1 MKFLFLD
8 DFHIE
13 RIDNLARKMHQLKKF
28 PGNAVIRPEYRWE
41 NMTCQIRNTPVWDPE
56 EGLYKVIYA
65 GKAEV
70 LEQELEVDQ
79 TGTTPMTIAVCY
91 ATSEDGVN
99 WEKPFLGIYDYPGL
113 NWNGTRI
120 GTDNN
125 IIRDGASLFTVYDP
139 NEDDPNR
146 RFKGVIYRDKALH
159 PIASPDHIHW
169 EELGYPPCPTA
180 DQSHFTYDADNGVFI
195 ATVKH
200 RGPYGRSWYIT
211 TSDDFQNWSEQLLV
225 FHADQVDQEN
235 GFERLQRFFDDDAY
249 LTPVYNRPEE
259 WRTDVYNHP
268 VFPYEGLYIGMPVM
282 HHWSGKHPPLY
293 ENVDSRK
300 SVELTVS
307 RDLINWKR
315 VANRAPFQEQ
325 SPVEDGRNYD
335 TGQIQ
340 NSNGPIVRGDK
351 LYFYYS
357 GLRARSDTIADSMNR
372 GGLDGGAICVARLR
386 LDGFVS
392 LKGGIELGSVTTKPL
407 EIDGRELRAN
417 IDAWR
422 GQVRAEI
429 VDPEEE
435 KPLPGFSLDD
445 SIPAS
450 TDDIDVALGWKEH
463 ADLSSLQGRSVRLRF
478 TLIRG
483 EIYAFWF
490 A

>member
-1 MKFLFLD
+1 M
-8 DFHIE
+8 
-13 RIDNLARKMHQLKKF
+13 
-28 PGNAVIRPEYRWE
+28 
-41 NMTCQIRNTPVWDPE
+41 
-56 EGLYKVIYA
+56 IYA

-79 TGTTPMTIAVCY
+79 TGSAPLTIAVCY

-99 WEKPFLGIYDYPGL
+99 WEKPFLGMYDYPGL

-125 IIRDGASLFTVYDP
+125 IIRDGASQFTVYDP

-180 DQSHFTYDADNGVFI
+180 DQSHFTYDAENGVFI

-200 RGPYGRSWYIT
+200 AGPYGRSWYIT
-211 TSDDFQNWSEQLLV
+211 TSDDFKNWSEQVMV

-235 GFERLQRFFDDDAY
+235 GFERLQRFFDDPAY

-259 WRTDVYNHP
+259 WRTDVYNYP
-268 VFPYEGLYIGMPVM
+268 VFPYEDLYIGMPVM

-307 RDLINWKR
+307 RDLINWER
-315 VANRAPFQEQ
+315 VANRAQFQEL
-325 SPVEDGRNYD
+325 SPVGDGSNYD

-357 GLRARSDTIADSMNR
+357 GLRARSTTMAEAMNR
-372 GGLDGGAICVARLR
+372 GGLDHGAICMARLR
-386 LDGFVS
+386 IDGFVS
-392 LKGGIELGSVTTKPL
+392 LKGGIEPGSVMTTPL

-429 VDPEEE
+429 LDPEEE
-435 KPLPGFSLDD
+435 KPLTGFTLDD
-445 SIPAS
+445 AIPA
-450 TDDIDVALGWKEH
+450 TMDDVATTLRWRNQ
-463 ADLSSLQGRSVRLRF
+463 ADLSSLEGRTVRLRF
-478 TLIRG
+478 HLLRG
-483 EIYAFWF
+483 ELYAFWF
-490 A
+490 E

>member
-1 MKFLFLD
+1 LKHLFLD
-8 DFHIE
+8 DFHIQ
-13 RIDNLARKMHQLKKF
+13 RIDNLARKMHQPERFAGSAL
-28 PGNAVIRPEYRWE
+28 IRPEYRWE
-41 NMTCQIRNTPVWDPE
+41 NLTCQIRNTPVWDPE
-56 EGLYKVIYA
+56 AGLYKMIYA

-79 TGTTPMTIAVCY
+79 TGNAPKTIAVCY

-99 WEKPFLGIYDYPGL
+99 WEKPFLGIYDYRGL

-120 GTDNN
+120 GTENN
-125 IIRDGASLFTVYDP
+125 IIHVGDSLFTVYDP
-139 NEDDPNR
+139 NDDDQSR
-146 RFKGVIYRDKALH
+146 RFKGVIYRDGALH
-159 PIASPDHIHW
+159 PTASPDHVHW
-169 EELGYPPCPTA
+169 QELGYPPCPTA
-180 DQSHFTYDADNGVFI
+180 DQSHFTYDAEIGVFI

-200 RGPYGRSWYIT
+200 RGPYGRSWYVT
-211 TSDDFQNWSEQLLV
+211 TSDDFKNWSEQLLV

-235 GFERLQRFFDDDAY
+235 GFERLQRFFDDPAY

-259 WRTDVYNHP
+259 WRTDVYNYP

-300 SVELTVS
+300 SVELTCS
-307 RDLINWKR
+307 RDLINWER
-315 VANRAPFQEQ
+315 VANRAPFQELA
-325 SPVEDGRNYD
+325 PVEDGSNYD

-357 GLRARSDTIADSMNR
+357 GLRARSSTVAESMNR
-372 GGLDGGAICVARLR
+372 GGLDAGAICMARLR
-386 LDGFVS
+386 IDGFVS
-392 LKGGIELGSVTTKPL
+392 LKGGIEPGSLVTEPMQ
-407 EIDGRELRAN
+407 IDARQLHVN

-429 VDPEEE
+429 LESSEDRA
-435 KPLPGFSLDD
+435 LAGFSLNDC
-445 SIPAS
+445 IPAS
-450 TDDIDVALGWKEH
+450 VDHVDVVLRWQGHE
-463 ADLSSLQGRSVRLRF
+463 DLSSLQGRTVRIRF
-478 TLIRG
+478 SLLRG

-490 A
+490 D